1 MESTSERKFRRIRKK
16 FLKEDEKKSHW
27 RFGIPIIIIML
38 LVPFMVG
45 DYFLGVIIGLLFLSI
60 VCVGYNL
67 LMGYCGQISFGQTAF
82 VGIGAYAAAYAANI
96 WGWPFAMAL
105 IFAGLAAALI
115 GLLVAIPSLRLGHLY
130 LAVATMGFAFI
141 VEEAV
146 DQLESITGGAG
157 GVSVVPAKLFGYS
170 FETDVSFYYLT
181 LFFAVLLVVLA
192 KNIAHSAI
200 GRSFIAVR
208 DSEEA
213 AEANGISLTRTKVL
227 AFAVSTFYA
236 GIAGGLSAFYLRFI
250 SPENFTFA
258 HSIEYVVMVI
268 VGGMAS
274 IYGAVIG
281 AFIIGYLPHFTVFLK
296 DTVPPF
302 LKSVVP
308 FFPGVAGSAENIL
321 GNPDFRLLLYGA
333 IMLFFMV
340 YEPSGV
346 YGIWLR
352 FKNYWKTFP
361 FNRKKVKFKG
371 RRTLLYRSYR

>member
-1 MESTSERKFRRIRKK
+1 VS
-16 FLKEDEKKSHW
+16 
-27 RFGIPIIIIML
+27 
-38 LVPFMVG
+38 
-45 DYFLGVIIGLLFLSI
+45 
-60 VCVGYNL
+60 
-67 LMGYCGQISFGQTAF
+67 
-82 VGIGAYAAAYAANI
+82 IGAYAAAYSANI
-96 WGWPFAMAL
+96 WGWHFMPAL
-105 IFAGLAAALI
+105 IFGGLAAALI
-115 GLLVAIPSLRLGHLY
+115 GLLVAIPALRLEHLY

-146 DQLESITGGAG
+146 DKLEGITGGAG
-157 GVSVVPAKLFGYS
+157 GVSVVPATLFGFS
-170 FETDVSFYYLT
+170 FETDTSFYYLT
-181 LFFAVLLVVLA
+181 LFFTVLLVVAA
-192 KNIAHSAI
+192 KNIAFSAI

-213 AEANGISLTRTKVL
+213 AQANGISLTRTKVL
-227 AFAVSTFYA
+227 SFAVSTFYA

-274 IYGAVIG
+274 IYGAIIG
-281 AFIIGYLPHFTVFLK
+281 AFIIGYLPHFVVFLK
-296 DTVPPF
+296 DTIPPI
-302 LKSVVP
+302 LKGILP
-308 FFPGVAGSAENIL
+308 FFPGAATGAENIL
-321 GNPDFRLLLYGA
+321 GNPDFRYLLYGA

-340 YEPSGV
+340 YEPTGV

-371 RRTLLYRSYR
+371 RRMLLYRSYR